1 MKTFL
6 SFSVSPHRIIN
17 IEVKQEAALRLLH
30 TFIETECPFPV
41 AITMEEGEPESHLDN
56 FIQATFV
63 LLAVI

>member
-6 SFSVSPHRIIN
+6 SFSVSPHRTVN
-17 IEVKQEAALRLLH
+17 IEVKRESALRLLH

-41 AITMEEGEPESHLDN
+41 AITMEEGEPESQLDN
-56 FIQATFV
+56 FVQATFI